1 MSDKNEIV
9 LYQPDNSIRLDV
21 RVEHDTVW
29 LTQAQMVELF
39 ETTLPNVSMH
49 VRNIF
54 KEGELDKNS
63 TIQNFLIVQKEGNRT
78 IQRNVSHYNLDMIIS
93 IGYRVKSKRGIQFRQ
108 WANKILKDYLL
119 KGYAINQ
126 RFEQLEQHIGQ
137 IEHRTTETEN
147 AIAFFVQKSLPPIE
161 GIYHDGQVFDAYAF
175 VANLIKSAQ
184 KSIILLDN
192 YVDESVLLLLSKR
205 ADCVTA
211 TIYTKEISKQ
221 LQLDLQR
228 HQTQY
233 PAISVEILTQAH
245 DRFLMIDG
253 EVYHIGASLKDLGKK
268 LFAFTKMEF
277 KAADILAAA
286 GV

>member
-39 ETTLPNVSMH
+39 GRDRTVVTKHIN
-49 VRNIF
+49 NIF
-54 KEGELDKNS
+54 KEGELDEKSNVQFLHFANS
-63 TIQNFLIVQKEGNRT
+63 DKPIKIY
-78 IQRNVSHYNLDMIIS
+78 SLDVIIS
-93 IGYRVKSKRGIQFRQ
+93 VGYRVKSYLGTQFRI

-192 YVDESVLLLLSKR
+192 YIDESVLLLLSKR

-268 LFAFTKMEF
+268 LFAVTKMEF

>member
-1 MSDKNEIV
+1 MSNKNEIV

-39 ETTLPNVSMH
+39 GRDRTVVTKHIN
-49 VRNIF
+49 NIF
-54 KEGELDKNS
+54 KEGELDEKSNVQFLHFANS
-63 TIQNFLIVQKEGNRT
+63 DKPIKIY
-78 IQRNVSHYNLDMIIS
+78 SLDVIIS
-93 IGYRVKSKRGIQFRQ
+93 VGYRVKSYLGTQFRI

-147 AIAFFVQKSLPPIE
+147 AIAFFVKKSLPPIE

-192 YVDESVLLLLSKR
+192 YIDESVLLLLSKR
-205 ADCVTA
+205 TDNVTA

-233 PAISVEILTQAH
+233 PAISVEILTQTH
-245 DRFLMIDG
+245 DRFLIIDG

-277 KAADILAAA
+277 RAADILAAA